1 MTMQTTSDNAS
12 GEPMMDINTTPL
24 IDVMLVLLI
33 MFIITIPIMTH
44 AVKLDMPMPNNAP
57 PPTVRPEVI
66 DLEVDFDGAV
76 VWNGTVVGNLSTLEN
91 YLRQESGKDP
101 QPEIHLRPDRR
112 AKYGQVAV
120 VLAAAQRNHM
130 KKIGFVNTSEFRD

>member
-1 MTMQTTSDNAS
+1 MAMSVGTGSEDGAMC
-12 GEPMMDINTTPL
+12 DINTTPL

-44 AVKLDMPMPNNAP
+44 AVKLDMPQANNP
-57 PPTVRPEVI
+57 PPVDARPEVI
-66 DLEVDFDGAV
+66 DLEVDFDGTV
-76 VWNGTVVGNLSTLEN
+76 VWNGTVVPSIQTLEQ
-91 YLRQESGKDP
+91 YFRSESGKEP

-112 AKYGQVAV
+112 AKYGTVAA
-120 VLAAAQRNHM
+120 VLAAAQRNRM

>member
-1 MTMQTTSDNAS
+1 MSMSVGGGSDDDV
-12 GEPMMDINTTPL
+12 MMDINTTPL

-44 AVKLDMPMPNNAP
+44 AVKLDMPQANNP
-57 PPTVRPEVI
+57 PPPDARPEVI
-66 DLEVDFDGAV
+66 DLEVDFDGTV
-76 VWNGTVVGNLSTLEN
+76 VWNGTVVPSVQTLEQ
-91 YLRQESGKDP
+91 YFRSESGKEP

-112 AKYGQVAV
+112 AKYATVAA
-120 VLAAAQRNHM
+120 VLAAAQRNRM